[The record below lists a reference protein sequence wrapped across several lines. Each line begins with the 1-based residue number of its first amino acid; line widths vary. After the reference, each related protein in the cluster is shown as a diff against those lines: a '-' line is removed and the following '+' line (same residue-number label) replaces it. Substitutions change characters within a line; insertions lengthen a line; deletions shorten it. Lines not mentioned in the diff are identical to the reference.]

1 MFVKKIFFRNNLE
14 PHILVSHVD
23 PADSSN
29 VPCNECGK
37 DFFADEPSFK
47 DHFKVK
53 HIQEGS
59 LNVKNVIRHL

>member
-1 MFVKKIFFRNNLE
+1 M
-14 PHILVSHVD
+14 VSHVD
-23 PADSSN
+23 PADSSK

-59 LNVKNVIRHL
+59 LNVKNVIRHLQGLIIYNNTCMGLTV